1 MVLDEPS
8 PTAKPRP
15 SVWVLL
21 GWTLASLYLL
31 PLAVMAVV
39 WTVLLIGNP
48 ELRRGLNWWTW
59 WTIAQISLP
68 AFCAVFSS
76 TLLAYQR
83 RLEIEP
89 PSGWL
94 LVMQRVSVRSVLATA
109 AIGFAGYLIAER
121 KYALLTLL
129 AVGVASVL
137 WNWLRARRVAS

>member
-8 PTAKPRP
+8 PPARRRP
-15 SVWVLL
+15 NVWVLL

-68 AFCAVFSS
+68 AFCEVFSS

-83 RLEIEP
+83 RLEI
-89 PSGWL
+89 
-94 LVMQRVSVRSVLATA
+94 
-109 AIGFAGYLIAER
+109 
-121 KYALLTLL
+121 
-129 AVGVASVL
+129 
-137 WNWLRARRVAS
+137 